1 MIQSVNT
8 RDYFVVQA
16 LVIGAVIIAILS
28 QLISEIVVASLDP
41 RIKLEA

>member
-16 LVIGAVIIAILS
+16 LVISAVIIAILS